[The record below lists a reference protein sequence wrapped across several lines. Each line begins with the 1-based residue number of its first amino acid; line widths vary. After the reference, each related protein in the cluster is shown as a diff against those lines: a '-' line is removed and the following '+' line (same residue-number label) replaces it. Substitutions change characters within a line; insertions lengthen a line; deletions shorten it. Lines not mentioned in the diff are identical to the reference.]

1 MRVLCLVLPLVA
13 GHEGSMEEVLA
24 RGPRNAVMRQMESIP
39 DPPLTLSQIPE
50 ERRCLLCHTIAKG
63 WARALESKVASLPT
77 RQLHEEEFIDVLE
90 TICINNSVKELMRR
104 EHQWL
109 CQHILESVGED
120 DLWRIFVR
128 FKDIPAEHLCT
139 AEVRMCSRRLKDDKC
154 LSEAN
159 CKGSGQSEGKM
170 SSVGCALQNIELFE
184 FDV

>member
-1 MRVLCLVLPLVA
+1 FIQCKHAAFWVPSLSLAMVWPL
-13 GHEGSMEEVLA
+13 
-24 RGPRNAVMRQMESIP
+24 
-39 DPPLTLSQIPE
+39 
-50 ERRCLLCHTIAKG
+50 ERPSRKTSTS
-63 WARALESKVASLPT
+63 WQSTS
-77 RQLHEEEFIDVLE
+77 EF
-90 TICINNSVKELMRR
+90 TGNSGFR

-128 FKDIPAEHLCT
+128 LKDIPAEHLCT

-170 SSVGCALQNIELFE
+170 SSVGCALQNIELCE

>member
-13 GHEGSMEEVLA
+13 GHEGSMEEVL
-24 RGPRNAVMRQMESIP
+24 AVMRQMESIP

>member
-1 MRVLCLVLPLVA
+1 IHPVQTCSLLGSVIILGDGVALRAPLAKDFNIVSESPIHAACASGCEGGKAPRSSQETLVS
-13 GHEGSMEEVLA
+13 G
-24 RGPRNAVMRQMESIP
+24 GPVWAM
-39 DPPLTLSQIPE
+39 PP
-50 ERRCLLCHTIAKG
+50 
-63 WARALESKVASLPT
+63 W
-77 RQLHEEEFIDVLE
+77 
-90 TICINNSVKELMRR
+90 R

-128 FKDIPAEHLCT
+128 LKDIPAEHLCT

-170 SSVGCALQNIELFE
+170 SSVGCALQNIELCE

>member
-1 MRVLCLVLPLVA
+1 MLHL
-13 GHEGSMEEVLA
+13 EQ
-24 RGPRNAVMRQMESIP
+24 NQMVFRSRF
-39 DPPLTLSQIPE
+39 Q
-50 ERRCLLCHTIAKG
+50 
-63 WARALESKVASLPT
+63 
-77 RQLHEEEFIDVLE
+77 EEFIDVLE

>member
-13 GHEGSMEEVLA
+13 GHEGSMEEVL
-24 RGPRNAVMRQMESIP
+24 AVMRQMESIP

-63 WARALESKVASLPT
+63 LPT